1 MHLHASR
8 LSVASALLPVM
19 GQGPGRP
26 PRGPK
31 TVAGQKRLMSMFA
44 KEGGGFVPSRQALDA
59 AALLAAETVS
69 LSRAIPG

>member
-1 MHLHASR
+1 MHLHTSR
-8 LSVASALLPVM
+8 LSVASALLPAM

-26 PRGPK
+26 PKGPK
-31 TVAGQKRLMSMFA
+31 NVAGQKRLMFA

-69 LSRAIPG
+69 LSRATPE

>member
-1 MHLHASR
+1 
-8 LSVASALLPVM
+8 M

-26 PRGPK
+26 PKGPK
-31 TVAGQKRLMSMFA
+31 TVPATVAGQKRLMFA

-69 LSRAIPG
+69 LSRAIPE